1 MEVAMENKKELY
13 PLKFIPVAERKPW
26 GGNAL
31 IGKLGKEFVECDSDG
46 NETRLT
52 GKDRIGESWEI
63 SDMGF
68 TDSVTANG
76 WLAGNTLGE
85 IMDTYIERISGEDV
99 YRFYGR
105 QFPVLVKFLDIRGR
119 TSLQVHPDD
128 ETAEQ
133 RYDSLGKCEMWYI
146 MDASPEAKI
155 YMGFKREISA
165 QELYD
170 KCKDGTIEEELNVIA
185 PRKGDWLLIRPGTVH
200 AAEGGLL
207 IAEIQESSDLTFRL
221 CDWGREK
228 SPATARPMHL
238 EEAFDIIDMG
248 QYNGDGYHKG
258 PLWEN
263 PEDGNGLH
271 CSQVTDE
278 LVRVPQFTVTK
289 ISVHDPLKVSN
300 SHSGSF
306 IIYICIDGEAAIQ
319 VPVSRQDGN
328 SAMESYSMKKGET
341 VLVPADMPDFFVVP
355 ADRDTVL
362 LEGDT
367 LVALAG
373 TESYAQIKAELQ
385 ELCAAAPAGHPKK
398 G

>member
-1 MEVAMENKKELY
+1 
-13 PLKFIPVAERKPW
+13 
-26 GGNAL
+26 
-31 IGKLGKEFVECDSDG
+31 
-46 NETRLT
+46 
-52 GKDRIGESWEI
+52 
-63 SDMGF
+63 
-68 TDSVTANG
+68 
-76 WLAGNTLGE
+76 
-85 IMDTYIERISGEDV
+85 
-99 YRFYGR
+99 
-105 QFPVLVKFLDIRGR
+105 
-119 TSLQVHPDD
+119 
-128 ETAEQ
+128 
-133 RYDSLGKCEMWYI
+133 

-238 EEAFDIIDMG
+238 EEAFDIIDIG

-289 ISVHDPLKVSN
+289 ICVHDPLKVSN

-362 LEGDT
+362 LEVRTEAEEEKDSYINPDT
-367 LVALAG
+367 EPYLEGEDYGGV
-373 TESYAQIKAELQ
+373 ENDDMD
-385 ELCAAAPAGHPKK
+385 
-398 G
+398 